1 MTNPWLIVALIVAW
15 LASLAGVGYWQH
27 QDGVNVTTAKYDKRD
42 NIALTAANTKLHD
55 VEEKYRLAEQQHA
68 VDLNNIAANYEK
80 EKQDAN
86 VKTADLIRAA
96 RAGALRLY
104 LHQAAGL
111 PAARS
116 GVPRVAAGAGGRDGA
131 GGGRFSARDS
141 EFLLNLT
148 GRCNAVRDKLAACQS
163 VVRSDRAP
171 LR

>member
-15 LASLAGVGYWQH
+15 LASCAGVGYWQH
-27 QDGVNVTTAKYDKRD
+27 QDGVTVTTEKYDKRD

-68 VDLNNIAANYEK
+68 ADVSLISTNYEK
-80 EKQDAN
+80 ELNDAN

-104 LHQAAGL
+104 SHQATGV
-111 PAARS
+111 PATRS
-116 GVPRVAAGAGGRDGA
+116 GVPKIAAGAGGRDAA
-131 GGGRFSARDS
+131 GDRRFSDIDN
-141 EFLLNLT
+141 EFLLSLT

-163 VVRSDRAP
+163 IVRADRAP
-171 LR
+171 